1 MPVQTT
7 TNAAIADLL
16 EQIADL
22 LEQRDDN
29 PYRVQAFRHGADSV
43 RDHPTPLT
51 EIVQAKGGE
60 ALTELE
66 GIGQGLA
73 TIIFEFIET
82 GRSSYREQLQRQPP
96 EAIFKQVPGL
106 GEELAHRIAFQ
117 LEINSLEE
125 LEQAAH
131 DGRLE
136 RVHGF
141 GPRRVAAI
149 KHGLAGLLGRRRPPA
164 SERSEQSES
173 RPSVA
178 LLLEVDADYR
188 QRAAVGELPKLTPR
202 RFNPR
207 QEAWLPILRTEQQ
220 GWAMTVLFSNTAR
233 APELGK
239 THDWVVIYYQKEGPE
254 AQCTVVTETQGSL
267 KGQRIIRGREREC
280 VDFYRTQQA
289 EKA

>member
-1 MPVQTT
+1 MPVQTP

-16 EQIADL
+16 DQIADL

-43 RDHPTPLT
+43 REHPIPLT
-51 EIVQAKGGE
+51 QIVQQKGGE

-73 TIIFEFIET
+73 STIFEFIET
-82 GRSSYREQLQRQPP
+82 GRSSYRQQLERQPP
-96 EAIFKQVPGL
+96 EEIFKQVPGL
-106 GEELAHRIAFQ
+106 GDELARRIVFQ
-117 LEINSLEE
+117 LEIKSLEE

-141 GPRRVAAI
+141 GPRRVAAVQ
-149 KHGLAGLLGRRRPPA
+149 HGLASVLGRRRPAGPQPGQG
-164 SERSEQSES
+164 ET

-178 LLLEVDADYR
+178 VLLEVDAEYR
-188 QRAAVGELPKLTPR
+188 RRAAANELPKLAPR

-207 QEAWLPILRTEQQ
+207 HEAWLPILRTERQ
-220 GWAMTVLFSNTAR
+220 GWSMTVLFSNTAR
-233 APELGK
+233 AHELGK
-239 THDWVVIYYQKEGPE
+239 IHDWVVIYYQKEGPE
-254 AQCTVVTETQGSL
+254 AQGTVVTETQGL
-267 KGQRIIRGREREC
+267 LQGKRVIRGREREC
-280 VDFYRTQQA
+280 ADFYRAHQA
-289 EKA
+289 AKV